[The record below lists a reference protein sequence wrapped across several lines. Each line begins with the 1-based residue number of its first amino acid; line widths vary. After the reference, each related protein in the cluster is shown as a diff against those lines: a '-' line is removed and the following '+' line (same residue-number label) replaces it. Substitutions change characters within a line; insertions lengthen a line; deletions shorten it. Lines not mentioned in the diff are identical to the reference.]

1 MLNGTMVVRATAG
14 PLRSLGSPLI
24 HGIKPLPKRWST
36 KSLRQPLCCA
46 CSIYRKGALLWCQDG
61 YVPVQR
67 LAMPLDP
74 WQLLLP
80 LADNGSSR
88 ALRSASLTFPS
99 GAREKISHKTGDSSF
114 CTKMLGVFRR
124 EGGGFLRAKFFA
136 SFLSSHLRC
145 LWCPSQLGN
154 YEEKRVSGNSSLPPQ
169 LDLSSSSS
177 SLQERCRR
185 LSETKTTGRQIQ
197 RQRADVWGGEGV

>member
-1 MLNGTMVVRATAG
+1 MVVRATAG

-80 LADNGSSR
+80 LADNGCSR

-114 CTKMLGVFRR
+114 CTKMPVQDKRSKTPLGVFVEKEEVFYER
-124 EGGGFLRAKFFA
+124 
-136 SFLSSHLRC
+136 SFLPVFSRLISYLRC
-145 LWCPSQLGN
+145 LWCPSQFGKLRG
-154 YEEKRVSGNSSLPPQ
+154 ETSFGKLVSATTTRPILLLFLP
-169 LDLSSSSS
+169 
-177 SLQERCRR
+177 
-185 LSETKTTGRQIQ
+185 
-197 RQRADVWGGEGV
+197 AGEVQKVE